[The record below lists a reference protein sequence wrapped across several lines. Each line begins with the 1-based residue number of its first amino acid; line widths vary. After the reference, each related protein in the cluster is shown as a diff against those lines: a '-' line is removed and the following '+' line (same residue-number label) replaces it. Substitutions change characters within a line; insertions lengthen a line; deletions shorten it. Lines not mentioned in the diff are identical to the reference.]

1 MSTHASPT
9 SLSEVRLPVQPS
21 TPPRNTA
28 SRASPSPAFSRPP
41 STSLVTPNSRY
52 PSVRNLSQH
61 PSTPTRSP
69 AAAARQA
76 SARPPSTPASL
87 RRAIDTALPLS
98 PPQIYTTPPSSF
110 PSRLGGSVEI
120 YPLDATPSRQYA
132 RGVTDSPFDDRHSIL
147 VEQLPVSTSDE
158 EDPFEY
164 TADTGA
170 RRQKTMPGYTFSH
183 ASPTSS
189 LDYKSP
195 GLEAGFMEVRPISEA
210 RRSLY
215 PSQYAIPPST
225 LNDHPDLLLPFD
237 DPPKLSNLVEPIP
250 PTFKGLFYFS
260 QTRDWVLCF
269 LPAFICSC
277 TAALVQPYMS
287 KVIGEVFD
295 VFVGFP
301 TDAALATPEDRAR
314 LSSGVAQNTIK
325 LCVAGAAALALNYAK
340 GAFWQRHGEA
350 VVDRLR
356 KAVYAG
362 VQNKSMAWY
371 DLGMGMR
378 EEDQEEGESIG
389 AGGLMA
395 KFTR

>member
-1 MSTHASPT
+1 MSTHSSPPPSKPT
-9 SLSEVRLPVQPS
+9 LPS
-21 TPPRNTA
+21 TPPNPPRVT
-28 SRASPSPAFSRPP
+28 PSPAFSRPP
-41 STSLVTPNSRY
+41 STSLVTPNPRY
-52 PSVRNLSQH
+52 PSIRNLTNQ
-61 PSTPTRSP
+61 PSTSPQSP

-98 PPQIYTTPPSSF
+98 PPQIFTTPPSSF
-110 PSRLGGSVEI
+110 PSRLGQAVEI
-120 YPLDATPSRQYA
+120 HPLDATPGRRYA
-132 RGVTDSPFDDRHSIL
+132 QRVTDSPFDDRHSIL
-147 VEQLPVSTSDE
+147 VDQLPVSTSGD

-164 TADTGA
+164 AEDGSGP
-170 RRQKTMPGYTFSH
+170 RRQKTMPGYNFSH
-183 ASPTSS
+183 TSPTTSW
-189 LDYKSP
+189 DNKSP
-195 GLEAGFMEVRPISEA
+195 GLSAGFMEVRPISEA
-210 RRSLY
+210 RRSMY

-225 LNDHPDLLLPFD
+225 LNDHPDLEPVTED
-237 DPPKLSNLVEPIP
+237 EPVKQANLVEPIP
-250 PTFKGLFYFS
+250 PTFRGLFFYS
-260 QTRDWVLCF
+260 QKRDWILCF
-269 LPAFICSC
+269 LPATICSC
-277 TAALVQPYMS
+277 TAALIQPFMS

-295 VFVGFP
+295 VFVRFP
-301 TDAALATPEDRAR
+301 IDAGVATAEDRAQ
-314 LSSGVAQNTIK
+314 LSSGVTTNTIK

-356 KAVYAG
+356 TAMYTG
-362 VQNKSMAWY
+362 VQNKPMAWY